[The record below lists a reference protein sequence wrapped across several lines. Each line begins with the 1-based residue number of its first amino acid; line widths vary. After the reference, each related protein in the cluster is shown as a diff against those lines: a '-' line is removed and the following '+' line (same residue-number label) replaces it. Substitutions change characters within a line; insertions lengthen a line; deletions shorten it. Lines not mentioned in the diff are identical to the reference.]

1 MTPIAGNR
9 VADLYRELGP
19 LVYRR
24 CLRVLRDRAAAQD
37 ATQEVFVKL
46 LGNIEKLQ
54 DRATVLPWIYRVAT
68 NHCLNVRRD
77 VLRHG
82 EETAT
87 EEGAAVDGA
96 GRVGRPD
103 ALVDGALARSVLSR
117 FDERT
122 RSIAVAVLV
131 DGMNHEEAAE
141 VLQISRRTVSRK
153 LERFLE
159 GARRFVGAEGGHPTT
174 NQPADSTLPLSTRQR
189 DVVQR
194 SANASSWVTSRSAP
208 G

>member
-54 DRATVLPWIYRVAT
+54 DRATVVPWIYRVAT
-68 NHCLNVRRD
+68 NHCLNLRRD
-77 VLRHG
+77 VVRHG
-82 EETAT
+82 EEAAT
-87 EEGAAVDGA
+87 EEDAAFA
-96 GRVGRPD
+96 GTGGVSRPD
-103 ALVDGALARSVLSR
+103 SNVDRALARSLLAR
-117 FDERT
+117 FDTRT
-122 RSIAVAVLV
+122 QSIAVAVLV
-131 DGMNHEEAAE
+131 DGMTHEEAAE
-141 VLQISRRTVSRK
+141 ALEISRRTVSRK

-159 GARRFVGAEGGHPTT
+159 AARRFVGVEGGHPEM
-174 NQPADSTLPLSTRQR
+174 NQPSDSTLPLSTRQC
-189 DVVQR
+189 DVVHR